1 MELTSLQTSQTRT
14 TTNNSSQS
22 SKASESSQ
30 QSSPT
35 FIFDEVLDILLEDGF
50 DATLG
55 KLKELKSEGVI
66 SSIKVTSDS
75 TTGKTTISGEYD
87 GVEYEFIGVLKG
99 GNNDIS
105 DLSDTTNTS
114 TSSSSSKPAAS
125 EETKEDNGS
134 IETGVTTGASTD
146 CMGET
151 FTAYDA
157 AWYGSG
163 GPQINLK
170 ENLITACTIYPEVM
184 QPFVDA
190 GLVKMNKYGDYEIA
204 DQEAV
209 DKFYGNSNSISMDE
223 LKELLTGQNFDAEK
237 IKAYIENQ
245 EPLDNDKSFIESF
258 PEEGMDVDEFIQL
271 YREYPD
277 ILDAFVQADQINI
290 GRWNELYDGGISD
303 FATDGKITKETL
315 ESLLTD
321 GHFDTEKILK
331 HKYGSYSYDK
341 YKENLETLKAE
352 VAEKQRANYEAALKY
367 MEYFNSLS
375 YLERRALQED
385 SSSTYSSVEYYL
397 EQYNAIMDSDANSQ
411 KFTNLCNGLQFYTNT
426 SKGNLILEK
435 VKLTNPE
442 LLS

>member
-1 MELTSLQTSQTRT
+1 ML
-14 TTNNSSQS
+14 
-22 SKASESSQ
+22 KASDSSQ

-35 FIFDEVLDILLEDGF
+35 FKFDEVLDILLEDGF

-245 EPLDNDKSFIESF
+245 EPLDNDKS
-258 PEEGMDVDEFIQL
+258 L
-271 YREYPD
+271 
-277 ILDAFVQADQINI
+277 
-290 GRWNELYDGGISD
+290 
-303 FATDGKITKETL
+303 
-315 ESLLTD
+315 SLI
-321 GHFDTEKILK
+321 HI
-331 HKYGSYSYDK
+331 
-341 YKENLETLKAE
+341 
-352 VAEKQRANYEAALKY
+352 
-367 MEYFNSLS
+367 
-375 YLERRALQED
+375 
-385 SSSTYSSVEYYL
+385 
-397 EQYNAIMDSDANSQ
+397 
-411 KFTNLCNGLQFYTNT
+411 
-426 SKGNLILEK
+426 
-435 VKLTNPE
+435 
-442 LLS
+442 